1 MIVPVK
7 SVVAK
12 EPSNDAAV
20 TIPVAITPVEL
31 IVTPLPTIAEVAVTI
46 PVRFIPPVPVIYFEL
61 KSKLPPNCGVVSPI
75 ILVVIPVNEP

>member
-31 IVTPLPTIAEVAVTI
+31 ICNTPPTIAEFVSQV
-46 PVRFIPPVPVIYFEL
+46 VCEL

-75 ILVVIPVNEP
+75 NWL

>member
-1 MIVPVK
+1 M
-7 SVVAK
+7 
-12 EPSNDAAV
+12 
-20 TIPVAITPVEL
+20 

-61 KSKLPPNCGVVSPI
+61 KSKLPPNWGVVSPI